1 MHVVQR
7 GSMRRSKVLPLLAAT
22 LVGALTSALA
32 NAQPAPAAPP
42 ASPAAAPSASPA
54 EPPPPALPEPPPAP
68 VASAPPPGPPATP
81 SPPLAAVDDSAWRMA
96 YEEARETLVRGDF
109 PAARDKLRDLE
120 RSAPSAEHRAVASE
134 LRRLAEDFVVRDLA
148 LIARQNLGESALDAK
163 AFDRRT
169 TDEIATLYSAS
180 VVYGIGGGIWLA
192 TFTDPQTAAAGIL
205 PTLGFVGASAGVV
218 YGIDNFGSRPLRYGV
233 AQSISS
239 GLYLGFLEGVTW
251 TWWNQAATDRQN
263 EWEAKGIS
271 SVIFGA
277 STAGA
282 IAGGVVGSLQG
293 TTPGRAALMASVATW
308 TGAVS
313 GLMVGALTPDSDEDF
328 RDDNVFLTAAIGMNA
343 GAVGG
348 IFLGQSIEPS
358 IARVRFIDLGAAVG
372 GLVFGSVYWA
382 AANDEVTPTAL
393 MGSVSTGM
401 GVGFG
406 TAYLL
411 TSDMQPDRFQ
421 RRHTEEFDST
431 ANLAVSP
438 TPGGAAVQLSG
449 TFY

>member
-1 MHVVQR
+1 MK
-7 GSMRRSKVLPLLAAT
+7 RRIVLPALATT
-22 LVGALTSALA
+22 LVTSIALA
-32 NAQPAPAAPP
+32 QSAPSPPADAPTPANSAPPAEQPPPPPMPGPAPA
-42 ASPAAAPSASPA
+42 SDV
-54 EPPPPALPEPPPAP
+54 PPPPMLPA
-68 VASAPPPGPPATP
+68 
-81 SPPLAAVDDSAWRMA
+81 DDSAWRAA
-96 YEEARETLVRGDF
+96 YEEARETLINGGF
-109 PAARDKLRDLE
+109 AAARDKLRDLE
-120 RSAPSAEHRAVASE
+120 RSAPSAEHRAVAGE
-134 LRRLAEDFVVRDLA
+134 MRRLAEDLVVRDLA
-148 LIARQNLGESALDAK
+148 LIARQNLGESSLDAK

-192 TFTDPQTAAAGIL
+192 TFTEPQTAAAGIL

-251 TWWNQAATDRQN
+251 TWWNQAATDRQD

-282 IAGGVVGSLQG
+282 IVGGVVGSMQG

-308 TGAVS
+308 TGAVT
-313 GLMVGALTPDSDEDF
+313 GLMVGAVTPDSDEDF
-328 RDDNVFLTAAIGMNA
+328 RDDNVFLTAALGMNA

-401 GVGFG
+401 GAGFG
-406 TAYLL
+406 AAYLL

-421 RRHTEEFDST
+421 RRHEQEVGST
-431 ANLAVSP
+431 ANLAISP
-438 TPGGAAVQLSG
+438 TPGGAAVQLAG